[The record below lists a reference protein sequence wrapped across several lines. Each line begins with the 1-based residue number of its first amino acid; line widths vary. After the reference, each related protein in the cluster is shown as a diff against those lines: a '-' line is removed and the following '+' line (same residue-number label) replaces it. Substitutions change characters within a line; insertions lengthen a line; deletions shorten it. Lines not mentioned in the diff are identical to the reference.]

1 MNYDYGSRDPQFL
14 QIVKEIR
21 EKLLS
26 ISKVNNQTHT
36 TVLMQGSG
44 TFGVEAVLG
53 SSIPKGNHKL
63 LIIANGAY
71 GERMAKIA
79 TILNLNHIILRYK
92 DNEVVKVADVTKIL
106 YKNMDSKTKNIIF
119 KKNCLIFSDSC
130 SHDSFRNH
138 FWFNKSY

>member
-1 MNYDYGSRDPQFL
+1 MKLSMNCDYGSRDPQFL

-21 EKLLS
+21 EILLT

-36 TVLMQGSG
+36 TVIMQGSG
-44 TFGVEAVLG
+44 TFGVEATLG
-53 SSIPKGNHKL
+53 SSIPKGSHKL

-106 YKNMDSKTKNIIF
+106 YKNMDSKI
-119 KKNCLIFSDSC
+119 KKYF
-130 SHDSFRNH
+130 H
-138 FWFNKSY
+138 